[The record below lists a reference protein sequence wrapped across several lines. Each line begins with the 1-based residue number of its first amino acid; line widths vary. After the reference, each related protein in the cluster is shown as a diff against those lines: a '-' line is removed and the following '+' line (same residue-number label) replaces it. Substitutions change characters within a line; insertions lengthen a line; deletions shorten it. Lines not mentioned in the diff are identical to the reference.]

1 MTEFFLTIVNMSISA
16 SWIVLAVLLL
26 RLVLKKAP
34 KWITVLLWG
43 IVAVRL
49 ICPFSIESALSL
61 IPSAETISPE
71 IMMDATP
78 EIQTGITFINSAVN
92 PVITQS
98 FSPAPLSSAN
108 PLQIWI
114 PVASIFWVAGM
125 IVMLFYT
132 AISYW
137 RVKRKIGTAILL
149 RDNIFQSENVV
160 SPFVLGIFRPK
171 IYLPFQISGQD
182 MAHVIAHENAHIRRK
197 DHWWKPFGFLLLSI
211 HWFNPLMW
219 LGYILLCRDIELA
232 CDEKVIKEMDTEQKA
247 DYSQALLT
255 CSVNRRMIA
264 ACPLAF
270 GEVSVK
276 NRIKSVLNYK
286 KPAFWIIIVAIVI
299 SLVVGVCFLTNP
311 ASNQLKNIEFLNL
324 STTADNTVRVLVS
337 NGTGYKCVDA
347 NKELLTELVDVS
359 ISKKETSISRSED
372 RNKRHTIVLQSAQ
385 DARPSIYSHI
395 PGVFIHFNSTF
406 TSVWVDNGVKPT
418 LSYRVLNPAKA
429 KTIYNSIAQSPGVEE
444 ELPEDALILM
454 DLEGLKLNWPLY
466 FDLPTES
473 GLEVYIWRTNENSYS
488 CGLLPGRDSLNTEQ
502 ELRDLEKNA
511 AALCVMQTIIS
522 YYISNGEVTKDDVS
536 ILYRGVSSDY
546 DYIVRNYGS
555 HEAYFQML
563 TDMFWAGVP
572 NADNPVMLTSLSY
585 ANWSEGSTIYMGA
598 LNRDKMY
605 ISSVQHLPIYK
616 FDTLQELDRFK
627 EHYGQ
632 YHTMDQG
639 YNEVPS
645 FNEVTASYDES
656 FFEENSLI
664 VVYVGANNSTHRFGV
679 QGVEYNEQYFC
690 VNIKETTGAEAVDT
704 AMAGWFIT
712 LAVPDDLIQTCTEFD
727 ASLQHAF
734 EENIPEDEE
743 NVTESV
749 IRCPYTVMYEQ
760 TPIEDIERVSAKEEF
775 VYTKMHY
782 QTIDGIWHCEE
793 YDYKYRLEV
802 TGRLNNAAK
811 NTTYIV
817 LCNESITFD
826 QAWKA
831 AGFSSNSEDYFD
843 PADAVIVGY
852 RHFSDLT
859 EDDPAE
865 TEPPATT
872 PGNSTSSNYKLIVAG
887 RDITQGN
894 YIKVSNVTD
903 NSCSIYL
910 PFTAVAKSYGVK
922 VNWTSNTV
930 AEITYN
936 GNTYLLDLSNVSL
949 TKKGSNSNY
958 LIPAP
963 GSSMYAQA
971 MGKELILDHVT
982 LRSVLMSMGIN
993 SQVRLDHQS
1002 KTVTVQ

>member
-34 KWITVLLWG
+34 KWITVVLWG

-78 EIQTGITFINSAVN
+78 EVHTGVPVFNNAVN
-92 PVITQS
+92 PIISES
-98 FSPAPLSSAN
+98 FAPTPGASIN

-114 PVASIFWVAGM
+114 PLAAIVWITGM
-125 IVMLFYT
+125 TAMLIYT
-132 AISYW
+132 IISYW
-137 RVKRKIGTAILL
+137 RVKRKIGTAVLL
-149 RDNIFQSENVV
+149 QDNIFQSENVV
-160 SPFVLGIFRPK
+160 SPFVLGIIKPK

-182 MAHVIAHENAHIRRK
+182 MSHVIAHENAHIRRK
-197 DHWWKPFGFLLLSI
+197 DHWWKPLGFLLLSI

-337 NGTGYKCVDA
+337 DGTGYKCVDA
-347 NKELLTELVDVS
+347 NKELLTELVDIP

-372 RNKRHTIVLQSAQ
+372 RSKRHTIVLQSAQ

-418 LSYRVLNPAKA
+418 FSYRVLNPAKA
-429 KTIYNSIAQSPGVEE
+429 KTIYNSIAQSPVVEE

-454 DLEGLKLNWPLY
+454 DLEILKLNWPMY
-466 FDLPTES
+466 FDLPTAK
-473 GLEVYIWRTNENSYS
+473 GLEVYIWQTNENSYS
-488 CGLLPGRDSLNTEQ
+488 CGLLPGRNSPYTEQ
-502 ELRDLEKNA
+502 ELWDLEKNA
-511 AALCVMQTIIS
+511 TALGVMQTIIS
-522 YYISNGEVTKDDVS
+522 YYISNGEVTKEEVT
-536 ILYRGVSSDY
+536 ICPLVPVYSSRPMDY
-546 DYIVRNYGS
+546 YETYQQ
-555 HEAYFQML
+555 ELAEL
-563 TDMFWAGVP
+563 FWSGVP
-572 NADNPVMLTSLSY
+572 NADNPIIETTLSY
-585 ANWSEGSTIYMGA
+585 ANWSEGSTIYVGG

-616 FDTLQELDRFK
+616 FDTLQELERFK

-632 YHTMDQG
+632 YHTMDRG
-639 YNEVPS
+639 YDEVPS
-645 FNEVTASYDES
+645 FNEVTANYDES
-656 FFEENSLI
+656 FFADNSL
-664 VVYVGANNSTHRFGV
+664 VLVYVGANNSTHRFGV
-679 QGVEYNEQYFC
+679 QGVIFNDSTFC

-712 LAVPDDLIQTCTEFD
+712 LAVPDEQIKNCTTFD

-734 EENIPEDEE
+734 EENIPADEE

-749 IRCPYTVMYEQ
+749 SQPTCMLVYAK
-760 TPIEDIERVSAKEEF
+760 TPPEEIEILMEKEEF
-775 VYTKMHY
+775 IYTHNHY
-782 QTIDGIWHCEE
+782 QLADGKWHSEGYE
-793 YDYKYRLEV
+793 YAYRLEV
-802 TGRLNNAAK
+802 TGRMNNAAK

-817 LCNESITFD
+817 LSNSKDITFD
-826 QAWKA
+826 QTWLA

-843 PADAVIVGY
+843 PKDAIIVGY
-852 RHFSDLT
+852 RHFSGQVK
-859 EDDPAE
+859 DDPAE
-865 TEPPATT
+865 TEPPVTT
-872 PGNSTSSNYKLIVAG
+872 PDNSSHSSYKLIVAG
-887 RDITQGN
+887 RDITQG
-894 YIKVSNVTD
+894 SNITSQNIIGIFKD
-903 NSCSIYL
+903 MYL
-910 PFTAVAKSYGVK
+910 PFTAILKCYGAQ
-922 VNWTSNTV
+922 VNWITDTV
-930 AEITYN
+930 AEITCN
-936 GNTYLLDLSNVSL
+936 GSKYILDLSDQTMV
-949 TKKGSNSNY
+949 KEGSNGNY
-958 LIPAP
+958 IIPAP
-963 GSSMYAQA
+963 GSTLYTKAA
-971 MGKELILDHVT
+971 AKELYIDSLN
-982 LRSVLMSMGIN
+982 LRCVLRFIGTN
-993 SQVRLDHQS
+993 VRIEIDHQN
-1002 KTVTVQ
+1002 KTVTIQ